1 MHARESNQC
10 SIGDIRVTDD
20 VLAFITKRKCDFRI
34 STSCGG
40 PILLPVSIKP
50 PKTTDIQIPAGDYTV
65 FVSIHQA
72 RYLSTVHMGMIP
84 YFIDEIDE
92 EPSGVHEL

>member
-1 MHARESNQC
+1 MHARESNDFP
-10 SIGDIRVTDD
+10 IGDIRVTDE
-20 VLAFITKRKCDFRI
+20 VSAFIMKRKCDFRV

-40 PILLPVSIKP
+40 PILLPVSFKP
-50 PKTTDIQIPAGDYTV
+50 PKSTDIQIPAGDYTI

-92 EPSGVHEL
+92 ESPCLHEL

>member
-1 MHARESNQC
+1 MHARESNHC
-10 SIGDIRVTDD
+10 SIGDIRVTDE
-20 VLAFITKRKCDFRI
+20 VSEFITKRKCDFRI

-50 PKTTDIQIPAGDYTV
+50 PKPTDIQIPAGDYTI

-84 YFIDEIDE
+84 YFIDEMDE
-92 EPSGVHEL
+92 GSLCVHEL